1 MAYEA
6 RARGRNAAR
15 GEALTGRLGR
25 PRGVGCF
32 RVRFHQRPDAMSDP
46 TLKDTNQLLRRLV
59 AAAERKELGLTADPP
74 GRVTLYANRVKA
86 PDGRVWYRWDPQE
99 EKPIPVEKQ
108 YVRGRLTDI
117 VTYEKSS
124 QEETT
129 TKVRACLSA
138 GRTRYEI
145 ETTLTATSGRGVVSG
160 LLEAGHHALQ
170 RPLTVGAEPA
180 DKDQVL
186 FMSVFTDEGGRQYPE
201 TTPEGEGP
209 LVSALET
216 IRSWMELTPSPWTDR
231 FQEASAK
238 SSSESS
244 AANPTG
250 DPSVSGTQN
259 GRGQHE
265 SEDLY
270 DQSSRSGPTKEQA
283 ADALVAKARE
293 HPEDTLA
300 AEAQV
305 NGATLEKKLRGLAEY
320 CGRDGGYV
328 ARVTGALQLQSL
340 GQVAVGQVQT
350 VADMMLD
357 EEVIQENESFEP
369 DDQLPF

>member
-1 MAYEA
+1 M
-6 RARGRNAAR
+6 
-15 GEALTGRLGR
+15 
-25 PRGVGCF
+25 P
-32 RVRFHQRPDAMSDP
+32 DP
-46 TLKDTNQLLRRLV
+46 TLKETNDLLRRLL

-99 EKPIPVEKQ
+99 EEPIPVEKQ

-124 QEETT
+124 EEGTT

-145 ETTLTATSGRGVVSG
+145 ETTLTATSGQGLVSG
-160 LLEAGHHALQ
+160 LLEAGQDALQ
-170 RPLTVGAEPA
+170 RPLTIGAEPA

-201 TTPEGEGP
+201 TTPEGEGA

-216 IRSWMELTPSPWTDR
+216 IRSWMKLEPSPWTDR
-231 FQEASAK
+231 FQRSEPNQGGSDSAARRSPPRGEAK
-238 SSSESS
+238 SGGSASNPSGSPAASS
-244 AANPTG
+244 TR
-250 DPSVSGTQN
+250 QN
-259 GRGQHE
+259 GSSGSSRQKHE
-265 SEDLY
+265 SEKVY
-270 DQSSRSGPTKEQA
+270 DQSSQSGPTKEQA
-283 ADALVAKARE
+283 AKALVAKARK

-305 NGATLEKKLRGLAEY
+305 NGTTLDDKLQGLAEY
-320 CGRDGGYV
+320 CGRDEGYV
-328 ARVTGALQLQSL
+328 SRILDALQLHSL
-340 GQVAVGQVQT
+340 EQVAVGQVQT
-350 VADMMLD
+350 VANMMLD
-357 EEVIQENESFEP
+357 EEVLRENESFEP
-369 DDQLPF
+369 DDSELPF

>member
-1 MAYEA
+1 M
-6 RARGRNAAR
+6 
-15 GEALTGRLGR
+15 
-25 PRGVGCF
+25 P
-32 RVRFHQRPDAMSDP
+32 DP
-46 TLKDTNQLLRRLV
+46 TLKETNDLLRRLV

-99 EKPIPVEKQ
+99 ETPIPVEKQ

-124 QEETT
+124 EEGTT

-145 ETTLTATSGRGVVSG
+145 ETTLTATSGRGLVSG
-160 LLEAGHHALQ
+160 FLEAGQDALQ
-170 RPLTVGAEPA
+170 RPLTIGAEPA

-201 TTPEGEGP
+201 TTPEGEEA

-216 IRSWMELTPSPWTDR
+216 IRSWMELNPSPWTDR
-231 FQEASAK
+231 FEQSDSYGAPAK

-244 AANPTG
+244 AANPSG
-250 DPSVSGTQN
+250 DPSVSGTQNDQAQN

-270 DQSSRSGPTKEQA
+270 DQSGQSQNAGTPTPEQA
-283 ADALVAKARE
+283 ADALVAKAE
-293 HPEDTLA
+293 KHPERELA
-300 AEAQV
+300 RDVQI
-305 NGATLEKKLRGLAEY
+305 NGKTLEDKLRGLAEY
-320 CGRDGGYV
+320 CGRDDGYV
-328 ARVTGALQLQSL
+328 ARVAEALQLQDLS
-340 GQVAVGQVQT
+340 QVAVGQVQT
-350 VADMMLD
+350 VAQMLLD
-357 EEVIQENESFEP
+357 EEMLRQNEAFE
-369 DDQLPF
+369 DDSELPF

>member
-1 MAYEA
+1 
-6 RARGRNAAR
+6 
-15 GEALTGRLGR
+15 
-25 PRGVGCF
+25 
-32 RVRFHQRPDAMSDP
+32 MSDP
-46 TLKDTNQLLRRLV
+46 TLKDTNRLLRRLV

-99 EKPIPVEKQ
+99 ETPIPVEKQ

-117 VTYEKSS
+117 VIYEKSS
-124 QEETT
+124 QEGTT

-160 LLEAGHHALQ
+160 LLQAGPDALQ
-170 RPLTVGAEPA
+170 RPLTIGAEPA

-201 TTPEGEGP
+201 TTPEGEEP

-216 IRSWMELTPSPWTDR
+216 IRSWMKLTPSPWTDR
-231 FQEASAK
+231 FQR
-238 SSSESS
+238 SEPHQNDSGSPGTSS
-244 AANPTG
+244 AQGPPPREKAQSGESASNPTG
-250 DPSVSGTQN
+250 DPSVSQARKN
-259 GRGQHE
+259 GRGRTQHE

-270 DQSSRSGPTKEQA
+270 DQSSRSEPTKEQA
-283 ADALVAKARE
+283 ADALVAKAQN
-293 HPEDTLA
+293 HPENTLA
-300 AEAQV
+300 FKCQV
-305 NGATLEKKLRGLAEY
+305 DGTMLDEKLKGLAEY
-320 CGRDGGYV
+320 CGRDHGYV
-328 ARVTGALQLQSL
+328 ARVLDALQLQSL

-350 VADMMLD
+350 VAQMLLD
-357 EEVIQENESFEP
+357 EEMLRQNEEFEP
-369 DDQLPF
+369 DDQMPF

>member
-1 MAYEA
+1 M
-6 RARGRNAAR
+6 
-15 GEALTGRLGR
+15 
-25 PRGVGCF
+25 P
-32 RVRFHQRPDAMSDP
+32 DP
-46 TLKDTNQLLRRLV
+46 TLKETNDLLRRLV

-74 GRVTLYANRVKA
+74 GRMTLYANRVKA

-99 EKPIPVEKQ
+99 EEPIPVEKQ

-124 QEETT
+124 KEGTT

-160 LLEAGHHALQ
+160 LLQAGPDALQ
-170 RPLTVGAEPA
+170 RPLTIGAEPA

-201 TTPEGEGP
+201 TTPEGEEA

-216 IRSWMELTPSPWTDR
+216 IRSWMERKPSPWTDR
-231 FQEASAK
+231 FEQSDSYGAPAK
-238 SSSESS
+238 SLESS
-244 AANPTG
+244 AANPSG
-250 DPSVSGTQN
+250 NPSVSGTQN
-259 GRGQHE
+259 DQAQNGRGRHE

-270 DQSSRSGPTKEQA
+270 DQSSRSGPTKGQA
-283 ADALVAKARE
+283 AQAVVAKARK
-293 HPEDTLA
+293 HPEETLA

-320 CGRDGGYV
+320 CGRDEGYV

-350 VADMMLD
+350 VVDMMLD
-357 EEVIQENESFEP
+357 EEVLRQNESFEP